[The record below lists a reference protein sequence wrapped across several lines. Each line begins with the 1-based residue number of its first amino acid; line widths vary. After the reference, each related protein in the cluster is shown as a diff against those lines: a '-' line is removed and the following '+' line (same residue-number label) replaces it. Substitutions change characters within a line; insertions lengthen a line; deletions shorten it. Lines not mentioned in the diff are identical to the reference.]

1 MATEAEIQARKENS
15 QAKYKAYREKNELYT
30 KGRRFFIES
39 HLPLLVAFP
48 SDKNFAVYITFRPI
62 VKGIEVSYTVR
73 SRRDSDSVAQAKRV
87 LGTRMMQNTLIEVKY
102 TDGKT
107 PNFISPKG
115 QWNFPKLYEV
125 LGLVVAGEIAVWSK
139 CPKWLSRALRNIPRF
154 DFMDQRL
161 VKHIDIDEWPAD
173 AIAFAQRQY
182 EKDWPKPK
190 VA

>member
-15 QAKYKAYREKNELYT
+15 QAKYRAYREKNELYT

-48 SDKNFAVYITFRPI
+48 SENFAVYITFRPI
-62 VKGIEVSYTVR
+62 VRGIEIAYTVR

-87 LGTRMMQNTLIEVKY
+87 LGMRMMTNTHIEVKGADNQVP
-102 TDGKT
+102 TFMT
-107 PNFISPKG
+107 LKG
-115 QWNFPKLYEV
+115 QWNFPKLYEM
-125 LGLVVAGEIAVWSK
+125 LGLVVPGEIAMWK
-139 CPKWLSRALRNIPRF
+139 QCPKWLSRALKNIARF

-161 VKHIDIDEWPAD
+161 VKHIDVDEWPSA
-173 AIAFAQRQY
+173 AVQFAQRQY